1 MDTVMNI
8 LDRDNDGDIDLDDI
22 YSLIIELMF
31 QESKDKSKKGSGI
44 EKKYNVMRNIKIV
57 LGSVVFSRYEP
68 MIDKSI
74 DFIYSIAQNTKAL
87 KFLKKNCCCFK
98 KNKK

>member
-8 LDRDNDGDIDLDDI
+8 LDRDKDGDIDLDDI

-31 QESKDKSKKGSGI
+31 QESKNKNKGGI
-44 EKKYNVMRNIKIV
+44 EKKYDVMRNIKIV
-57 LGSVVFSRYEP
+57 LGTVIFSRYEP
-68 MIDKSI
+68 MIEKSI

-98 KNKK
+98 KK